1 MKKAVLSTT
10 AKAVARAKIA
20 AKAKEGDENGDEM
33 QMVSFLFR
41 SFIFFVGT

>member
-20 AKAKEGDENGDEM
+20 AKAKEGDEME
-33 QMVSFLFR
+33 MVSFLFR
-41 SFIFFVGT
+41 SFLYLFCWDVN